1 MNETKAW
8 LPLVTQALPALP
20 DHSVTSAG
28 ALTRRG
34 TSKPKCESDG
44 GKKKEILLRSLP
56 SPRPTRTHAETS
68 PGGWGE
74 KGFELQA
81 PTQQEPP
88 DPGSRT
94 GHLAW
99 ALVPSAANSHPTL
112 STRGRLRRTL
122 RPLSS
127 KNHTEHP
134 LCARARVVSL
144 CVCPCGLPWVAGAS
158 ECARAS

>member
-68 PGGWGE
+68 PGGVGGE
-74 KGFELQA
+74 GVRITGPDPAGAPGPGIAHWSPRLGPGPLCSEQPPHSLDKGTATEDPSATLF
-81 PTQQEPP
+81 QEP
-88 DPGSRT
+88 
-94 GHLAW
+94 H
-99 ALVPSAANSHPTL
+99 
-112 STRGRLRRTL
+112 
-122 RPLSS
+122 
-127 KNHTEHP
+127 
-134 LCARARVVSL
+134 
-144 CVCPCGLPWVAGAS
+144 
-158 ECARAS
+158 